1 MSDKPETQEMIN
13 SMSKYELI
21 RLETPADW
29 DSYHT
34 IRRRVLFEARGLSNY
49 DPNGPDERKQENL
62 SLLLKFENMPVGT
75 VRLDTRPDSTAIVR
89 LVAIRED
96 HQRRGHGSALLRETE
111 ELARRLGVNELR
123 VHAAPDAVVFYEKHG
138 YSRFVFD
145 PESNGMAVQ
154 LRKST

>member
-1 MSDKPETQEMIN
+1 LKDNQETEQVAFLMPD
-13 SMSKYELI
+13 YELVKV
-21 RLETPADW
+21 ETPAHW
-29 DSYHT
+29 DSYHA
-34 IRRRVLFEARGLSNY
+34 IRRQVLFEARGLSNY

-96 HQRRGHGSALLRETE
+96 HQRRGHGSVLLRETE
-111 ELARRLGVNELR
+111 ELARLLGVKELR

-138 YSRFVFD
+138 YSRSVFD
-145 PESNGMAVQ
+145 LESNGMAVQ
-154 LRKST
+154 LRKSI

>member
-1 MSDKPETQEMIN
+1 LNDKPETQKMIN

-29 DSYHT
+29 DGYHT
-34 IRRRVLFEARGLSNY
+34 IRQRVLFEARGLSNY
-49 DPNGPDERKQENL
+49 DPNGPDERKPENL
-62 SLLLKFENMPVGT
+62 SLLLKFENIPVGT

-96 HQRRGHGSALLRETE
+96 HQRRGHGSVLLRETE
-111 ELARRLGVNELR
+111 ELARRLGVKELC

-138 YSRFVFD
+138 YSRSVFD
-145 PESNGMAVQ
+145 LESNGMAVQ
-154 LRKST
+154 LRKSI